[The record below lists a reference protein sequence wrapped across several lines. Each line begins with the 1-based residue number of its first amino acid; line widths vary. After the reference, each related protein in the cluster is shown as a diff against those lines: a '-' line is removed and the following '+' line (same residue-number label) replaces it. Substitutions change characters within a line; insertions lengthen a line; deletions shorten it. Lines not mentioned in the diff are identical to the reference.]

1 MSHSPSS
8 TDLRI
13 GIEAAVHMR
22 DSSSAFA
29 FLQRIQHQHQQRQ
42 LSENSLDGSVDSSMN
57 LDSGVFYSVMNCAL
71 QMGDGVIVQRTF
83 DELKATVG
91 VSGLEPRAW
100 TMLLQ
105 VRAQEALFCTFRK
118 KSFVIVWHLTQEF
131 QSYGADGNHRRC
143 VSIIAEMEVLTFA
156 CHPHLASCTLYTYL
170 PQACN
175 CPVDAAAY
183 GGLLYACAMSPDV
196 SPPHDWAL
204 STLETM
210 QVLCR
215 YSALTWR

>member
-1 MSHSPSS
+1 VQRMLDNRVQPPPVLLSELFSSLIAALADSKDWSQILKLLSAAHQMSHSPSS

-91 VSGLEPRAW
+91 VSGL
-100 TMLLQ
+100 
-105 VRAQEALFCTFRK
+105 
-118 KSFVIVWHLTQEF
+118 
-131 QSYGADGNHRRC
+131 
-143 VSIIAEMEVLTFA
+143 
-156 CHPHLASCTLYTYL
+156 
-170 PQACN
+170 
-175 CPVDAAAY
+175 
-183 GGLLYACAMSPDV
+183 
-196 SPPHDWAL
+196 
-204 STLETM
+204 
-210 QVLCR
+210 
-215 YSALTWR
+215 